1 MVVAAKDVF
10 WQQGYWCT
18 AITDLEQATGLS
30 RSSLYIAFQTK
41 RGLFDAALDEYEA
54 SFVDMMLGRVERDG
68 AGLTE
73 AADFFQALAAH
84 FGHDSSRRGCL
95 LVNSISELAGRD
107 RNLAV
112 RGAQF
117 ADRFRSAFSGAL
129 TTAAARGQVDHGEAI
144 RRSELL
150 SAAALGAWV
159 AVRTD
164 PKAAEQTC
172 LAIASEIQSWI
183 ASCATSRETSATP
196 EPNRGRT
203 G

>member
-1 MVVAAKDVF
+1 MARPRSYDRNEAVIAAKEVF
-10 WQQGYWCT
+10 WQHGYWCT

-41 RGLFDAALDEYEA
+41 RGLFDAVLDEYET
-54 SFVDMMLGRVERDG
+54 SFVDTMLGRMERDG

-73 AADFFQALAAH
+73 AAEFFQALAAH
-84 FGHDSSRRGCL
+84 FCHETSRRGCL
-95 LVNSISELAGRD
+95 LVNSITELAGRD
-107 RNLAV
+107 PNLAL

-129 TTAAARGQVDHGEAI
+129 TTAAAHGQVDHGEVN

-159 AVRTD
+159 AVRSD
-164 PKAAEQTC
+164 PNRAEQTC
-172 LAIASEIQSWI
+172 LAIASEIESWI
-183 ASCATSRETSATP
+183 ASCSTARQ
-196 EPNRGRT
+196 
-203 G
+203 